1 MLCELYGLVFSCI
14 NTCSDAAYSLC
25 LASSMLKLTCGFQC
39 RLRSTLAVL
48 LVLHTPYGTGYS
60 LASIILHWPYKA
72 GVKAKFE
79 ISYNSEV
86 EDLFSI

>member
-1 MLCELYGLVFSCI
+1 M
-14 NTCSDAAYSLC
+14 
-25 LASSMLKLTCGFQC
+25 
-39 RLRSTLAVL
+39 L

-86 EDLFSI
+86 EDLFSIELVLPSDIMMDK